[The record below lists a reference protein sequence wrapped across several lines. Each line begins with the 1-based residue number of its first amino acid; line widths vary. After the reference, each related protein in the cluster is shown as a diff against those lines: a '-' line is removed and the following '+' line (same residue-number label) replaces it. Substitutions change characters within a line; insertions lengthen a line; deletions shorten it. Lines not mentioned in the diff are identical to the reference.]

1 MGRERL
7 LTPRAR
13 NGGGLTRQRRW
24 LKANGA
30 HCADAAVRPKKCKL
44 PGRSGKFEISAG
56 SSLLYKNR
64 ILGFKSVLFLF
75 LSLSL
80 LLNWIG
86 NVSQPWRPHTQPIT
100 SISLRSIKSMNRL
113 IETIHTF
120 TLASLVLPLSL
131 FPALDRIE
139 WKDFGLLYIKV
150 GTCWG
155 LPFLT
160 PTECWD
166 FFTPSPLFVHKIYT
180 FVGKLGIFWTPHPPP
195 VRTGRT
201 YMEGPNSPSDSRKV

>member
-1 MGRERL
+1 MEPTAQTQQWDRKNVNCRE
-7 LTPRAR
+7 
-13 NGGGLTRQRRW
+13 
-24 LKANGA
+24 
-30 HCADAAVRPKKCKL
+30 
-44 PGRSGKFEISAG
+44 EAG
-56 SSLLYKNR
+56 SLKSQRDPRSYIKIGFSALNQFCFCFSL
-64 ILGFKSVLFLF
+64 S

-139 WKDFGLLYIKV
+139 WQDFGLLYIKV

-155 LPFLT
+155 LPFMT

-180 FVGKLGIFWTPHPPP
+180 FVGNLGIFWPPSP
-195 VRTGRT
+195 SCADADVMHGIPL
-201 YMEGPNSPSDSRKV
+201 ESPSDSRKV